1 MKMLM
6 EIKKKKYVLLEDEA
20 SNWLHIWTET
30 PSLDFIGNKAIKKIF
45 FPLTG
50 RFPKYNHILFL
61 ECE

>member
-30 PSLDFIGNKAIKKIF
+30 PSLDFIGNKAIKKNF
-45 FPLTG
+45 FSANRLVSQIQSHTVF
-50 RFPKYNHILFL
+50 RM
-61 ECE
+61 